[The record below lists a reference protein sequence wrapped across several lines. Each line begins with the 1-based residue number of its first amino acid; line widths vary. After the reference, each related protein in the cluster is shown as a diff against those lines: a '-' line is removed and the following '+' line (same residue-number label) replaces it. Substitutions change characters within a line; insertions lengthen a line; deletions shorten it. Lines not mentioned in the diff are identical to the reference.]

1 MKKLAKI
8 FPSLLFAYL
17 FLFLFPTV
25 SYATNGQSKKIKG
38 VLVCNTAVQEI
49 TTLPGENVMLAEFA
63 VRHKLSIGETLI
75 PLYSHAL
82 VIGKAQLDFKTKS
95 IVKKDGVPQMLK
107 RGTIFISLFIM
118 LLLLCSKT
126 L

>member
-1 MKKLAKI
+1 MKRFINVFSAL
-8 FPSLLFAYL
+8 SFACL
-17 FLFLFPTV
+17 VFFFFPTV
-25 SYATNGQSKKIKG
+25 SSATNGQSKKIKE

-49 TTLPGENVMLAEFA
+49 TTLPGEHVMLAGFA
-63 VRHKLSIGETLI
+63 ARHKLSSGETHI

-82 VIGKAQLDFKTKS
+82 VIGKAQLDVKTKS